1 MIRALSWFAEN
12 SVVANILMVIIV
24 ASGLISIFGIT
35 QEIFPEFSL
44 DMISVS
50 VPYLGAAPEE
60 VEEGVC
66 VRVEEAIQD
75 LEGIKEITSTSA
87 EGMGTVLVEIE
98 TDADPRELLEDIK
111 TRVDAIDTFPEE
123 TEKPIITELT
133 NRRQVIDVAVSGD
146 VGEATLKTVGE
157 RVRDELSA
165 MKAISQVELVA
176 ARKYEVSIEVS
187 EEGLRRHN
195 LTFDA
200 VANAV
205 RRSSLDLP
213 GGSIKTEGGE
223 ILLRTKGQAYREDDF
238 EKIVLLTRPDGTR
251 LLLGDVAGVVDGFAE
266 TDQSARFSGE
276 PAVGVRVYRVGDQS
290 ALEIAEKVKAYT
302 EEAQS
307 RMPAGITLTA
317 WNDYSRILDSRLD
330 LMLRSARNGYILVF
344 IILALFL
351 KLRLAFWVSL
361 GIPISF
367 LGALW
372 LMPAMGITINLISLF
387 AFIVILGI
395 VVDDA
400 IIVGEN
406 IFKHHEQGDMGPG
419 GSGRGAAEVAVPV
432 IFGVLTT
439 IVAFLPL
446 LFVTGIM
453 GKIMHALPIIVIFTL
468 LFSLMESLLIL
479 PAHLAHIRER
489 KASNAV
495 SRAWSRLQG
504 GFSERVS
511 WFIDSVYRPS
521 LDLGLR
527 FRYATVAFATATLL
541 ISGGVLR
548 AGWVK
553 FFFFHSIES
562 DYVSAALTMPPG
574 TTVDQTAAAMEQLEN
589 SAIDLRDDLREGSSS
604 RTPSP
609 IRHIFT
615 SIGDQPLRGNRGP
628 MGQAGGTAASNVGEI
643 ALELAPSEERDV
655 GSAEIVS
662 RWREMTPP
670 IPDVEE
676 LVFSSTIFSPGEP
689 VNVQLTG
696 PDIDKLQSAA
706 DRLKLELAAYEGI
719 FDVTDSFRAGKEEVE
734 LSVKPAAEA
743 YGITLSDLARQVR
756 QAFYGEEA
764 QRIQRGRDDVR
775 VMVRYPRDE
784 RRSLGDLEN
793 MRIRTGG
800 GGEVP
805 FSEVAEAQLGRGYA
819 SIRRV
824 DRQRAIN
831 VTADVDPAEGDVGKV
846 VEDLEEN
853 VLPSILADYRGIS
866 YTFEGQQREQAE
878 TIRDLLRLFIFSIII
893 IFALMAMVFRSYI
906 QPFIVLCVIP
916 FGFVGA
922 VWGHVIMRLDMTIL
936 SMFGLVALTGV
947 VVNDSIVLVHHV
959 NRRRREGAEVE
970 QAVRDAGMTRFRPIL
985 LTSATTFGG
994 LSPLILEKSMQ
1005 ARFLIP
1011 MAVSLGFGVVFATF
1025 ITLVIVPT
1033 AYLILEDIKA
1043 LVLRARAGRRGASG
1057 APPTASHDAGMDR

>member
-1 MIRALSWFAEN
+1 MNRALSWFAEN
-12 SVVANILMVIIV
+12 SVIANILMVLIV
-24 ASGLISIFGIT
+24 ASGLITIFGIT

-44 DMISVS
+44 DMISIS

-98 TDADPRELLEDIK
+98 TGADPRELLEDIK
-111 TRVDAIDTFPEE
+111 ARVDAIDTFPEE
-123 TEKPIITELT
+123 TEKPVITELT
-133 NRRQVIDVAVSGD
+133 NRRQVIDVAISGD

-165 MKAISQVELVA
+165 MKVISQVELVA
-176 ARKYEVSIEVS
+176 TRPYEVSIEVS
-187 EEGLRRHN
+187 EEDLRRHN

-251 LLLGDVAGVVDGFAE
+251 LLLGDVARVVDGFAE

-276 PAVGVRVYRVGDQS
+276 PAVGVRVYRVGDQN

-521 LDLGLR
+521 LEFGLR

-541 ISGGVLR
+541 ITVGALG
-548 AGWVK
+548 AGWIK

-574 TTVDQTAAAMEQLEN
+574 TSVDQTAAAVKQIEDA
-589 SAIDLRDDLREGSSS
+589 AIDLRDDLKEENSS
-604 RTPSP
+604 RAPNP
-609 IRHIFT
+609 IQHIFT

-655 GSAEIVS
+655 GSAEIVR
-662 RWREMTPP
+662 RWREVTPP

-696 PDIDKLQSAA
+696 LDIDKLQSAA
-706 DRLKLELAAYEGI
+706 DRLKLEIAKYEGV
-719 FDVTDSFRAGKEEVE
+719 FDVTDSFRTGKEEVK
-734 LSVKPAAEA
+734 LSVKPAAET

-775 VMVRYPRDE
+775 VMVRYPRE
-784 RRSLGDLEN
+784 QRRSLGDLEN
-793 MRIRTGG
+793 MRIRTGN

-846 VEDLEEN
+846 VEDLQED
-853 VLPSILADYRGIS
+853 VLPAILADHPGVS

-878 TIRDLLRLFIFSIII
+878 TLGDLLRLFLFSVIV

-959 NRRRREGAEVE
+959 NRRRREGVDVE
-970 QAVRDAGMTRFRPIL
+970 RAVRDAGMTRFRPIL

-1043 LVLRARAGRRGASG
+1043 LVLRALGRRKRASG
-1057 APPTASHDAGMDR
+1057 KPSPASHAAQMNR